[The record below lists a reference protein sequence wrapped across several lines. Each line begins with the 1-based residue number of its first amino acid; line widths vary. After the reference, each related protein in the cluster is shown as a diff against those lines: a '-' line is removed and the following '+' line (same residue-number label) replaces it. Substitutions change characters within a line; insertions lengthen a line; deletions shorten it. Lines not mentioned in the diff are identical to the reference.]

1 MSEHS
6 ATTQPVDAQSRHNPQ
21 GAACAPAIR
30 KVVIAG
36 GGTAGWMT
44 AAALGKLLGKNLQ
57 IVLVESDEIG
67 TVGVGEATIPTLH
80 IFHRLLGLN
89 EQEVMAA
96 TNATFKLGIKFENW
110 YQQGQSYLHSFGFLG
125 KDCWA
130 CGFQHFWRKGRQ
142 LGLALDIGDYCVEH
156 LAARQH
162 RFAVLAQ
169 QDLNHAYHLDAT
181 LYGRY
186 LRELAQQHGVQR
198 REGKITRVAQADNG
212 DISALQL
219 DSGELI
225 TGDLFIDC
233 TGFRALLIEQTL
245 NVGYEDWS
253 HYLPC
258 DSAIAVQTKSIAPA
272 LNYTRAIAHQAGWQW
287 QIPLQ
292 SRVGNGLV
300 YCSKF
305 LSDEAAQALLLS
317 QIQGER
323 LTEPRKIKFRTG
335 SRLQH
340 WQKNCIAIGLSSG
353 FLEPLESTSIH
364 LIQRSIIRLLQMFPS
379 QGICPADVAE
389 FNQQTRTEML
399 NIRDFIILHYKATAR
414 QDSQFWRYCRDMAVP
429 DPLAHRMALFRQSGK
444 VYKFAQEL
452 FGESSWIQVML
463 GQGLLP
469 AQYHPIVD
477 TMSESELA
485 DFLATIASVVKKTV
499 QQYPP
504 TQDFI
509 QYYCPATLG

>member
-1 MSEHS
+1 MTAYNQEGDLMSEPLNPS
-6 ATTQPVDAQSRHNPQ
+6 QQTAAQGQP
-21 GAACAPAIR
+21 IR

-44 AAALGKLLGKNLQ
+44 AAALAKLMGKNLQ
-57 IVLVESDEIG
+57 VVLVESDDIG

-96 TNATFKLGIKFENW
+96 TNATFKLGISFENW
-110 YQQGQSYLHSFGFLG
+110 YQQGEKYLHSFGFLG

-130 CGFQHFWRKGRQ
+130 CGFQHFWQKGRQ
-142 LGLALDIGDYCVEH
+142 LGIASEIGDYCVEH
-156 LAARQH
+156 LAARQN

-169 QDLNHAYHLDAT
+169 QDLNHAYHMDAT
-181 LYGRY
+181 LYGQY
-186 LRELAQQHGVQR
+186 LRKLAQQHGAQR
-198 REGKITRVAQADNG
+198 IEGKIAEVEQWPQG
-212 DISALQL
+212 DIRALVLQ
-219 DSGELI
+219 SGQRIE
-225 TGDLFIDC
+225 GDLFIDC

-245 NVGYEDWS
+245 NSGFEDWS

-258 DSAIAVQTKSIAPA
+258 DSAVAVQTKTTAPA
-272 LNYTRAIAHQAGWQW
+272 LSYTRAIAHEAGWQW
-287 QIPLQ
+287 KIPLQ

-305 LSDEAAQALLLS
+305 ISDDAAKALLLANVE
-317 QIQGER
+317 GEC
-323 LTEPRKIKFRTG
+323 LTEPRLIKFRTG
-335 SRLQH
+335 TRRQH
-340 WQKNCIAIGLSSG
+340 WQKNCIAIGLAGG

-379 QGICPADVAE
+379 QGICSADVAE
-389 FNQQTRTEML
+389 FNQQTQTEML

-414 QDSQFWRYCRDMAVP
+414 QDSRFWRYCRDMAVP
-429 DPLAHRMALFRQSGK
+429 ASLEHRMELFRQSGK

-463 GQGLLP
+463 GQGLAP
-469 AQYHPIVD
+469 SQYHPIVD
-477 TMSESELA
+477 SMSEAELA
-485 DFLATIASVVKKTV
+485 DFLATIAARVKKTV
-499 QQYPP
+499 QQFPP
-504 TQDFI
+504 QQDFI
-509 QYYCPATLG
+509 QYYCKAALD